1 MLFLLLR
8 LSLCTL
14 RHGDDPYAI
23 LSLPH
28 SAPPH
33 AIRARFLQ
41 LTRELH
47 PDKNPGRDTTAEFVR
62 MHDAY
67 ALLSDGDR
75 KTLYD
80 RFGTVGDLTSTAP
93 SADESAFT
101 GGTERIFARPPEP
114 PDGRAP
120 RALDAAGFDA
130 FVGAARNSLILVS
143 STLFCEPCEAY
154 ERYFGLLRANLSQFF
169 RMARLDAAEHP
180 GLARRLNV
188 SGVPTVVARTLEGG
202 AVVARSLRRLARS
215 PAELYDFALERWT
228 ARVRE
233 IGAAAQI
240 PEWLRENAGRPK
252 ALYCARQPGRP
263 LDYYAAVTALRPGPA
278 FAFAVVGA
286 AAVRGLPF
294 ATDGAHA
301 GAVWRHAD
309 CPPRMAKGVG
319 GVVELLERWA
329 APAMMELTQEGYSD
343 YCQDECVVLLGR
355 PDGRIVERAC
365 GVNLSTFWVSV
376 ASRVAKMIGEEE
388 GTWVLL
394 RPGEGSFA
402 VLAEKWSSSVADIAL
417 RRQRPGALEFS
428 PLPSGFGPDSDP
440 IQILSSFTTVKKTVL
455 EFVWSHFTDVI
466 ILLFVVCSCARRLKG
481 RQRPGS
487 APPIR

>member
-1 MLFLLLR
+1 
-8 LSLCTL
+8 
-14 RHGDDPYAI
+14 
-23 LSLPH
+23 
-28 SAPPH
+28 
-33 AIRARFLQ
+33 
-41 LTRELH
+41 
-47 PDKNPGRDTTAEFVR
+47 
-62 MHDAY
+62 
-67 ALLSDGDR
+67 
-75 KTLYD
+75 
-80 RFGTVGDLTSTAP
+80 
-93 SADESAFT
+93 
-101 GGTERIFARPPEP
+101 
-114 PDGRAP
+114 
-120 RALDAAGFDA
+120 
-130 FVGAARNSLILVS
+130 VGAARNSLILVS

-154 ERYFGLLRANLSQFF
+154 ERYFGLLRANLSRFF
-169 RMARLDAAEHP
+169 RVARLDAVEHP

-202 AVVARSLRRLARS
+202 AVIARSLRRLARS

-228 ARVRE
+228 TRGRDRRGGADPRVATRE
-233 IGAAAQI
+233 
-240 PEWLRENAGRPK
+240 RRCPK

-263 LDYYAAVTALRPGPA
+263 LDYYAAVAALRPAPRARVRVRGRRRG
-278 FAFAVVGA
+278 GA
-286 AAVRGLPF
+286 AAVRGLLF

-309 CPPRMAKGVG
+309 CPPRTAKGVG

-365 GVNLSTFWVSV
+365 GVNLSTFWVSG
-376 ASRVAKMIGEEE
+376 AKMIGEDE

-394 RPGEGSFA
+394 RPGEGLFA

-417 RRQRPGALEFS
+417 RCQRPGALEFA

-440 IQILSSFTTVKKTVL
+440 VQILSSFTTVRKTVL

-466 ILLFVVCSCARRLKG
+466 ILLLVVWSCARRLKG
-481 RQRPGS
+481 RKRPGN